1 MGTKPAGRRLRFPH
15 IEELTSDGRRNKSWT
30 SAHQGAMNF
39 GQGCALSIR
48 NLNAHGTRELPEQ
61 EALEYLAALSV
72 LARWVDEC
80 DVVGADDDA
89 AGE

>member
-1 MGTKPAGRRLRFPH
+1 
-15 IEELTSDGRRNKSWT
+15 
-30 SAHQGAMNF
+30 MNF